1 MGNLE
6 GLDKA
11 AVGRRLAQVNNDIQ
25 AMSVKLNKSLSIPLV
40 LCLED
45 AMQSLQIDCA
55 RQYQQNQDG
64 DIKMAKEVYLPVIM
78 FFARFFREL
87 DDLLSSISAN
97 GFSAPSKVGSLP
109 EVISGLYINRTLDD
123 YLEELVSQG
132 KLEAVDKKRN
142 FRYDL
147 KLSHSLFKGGLV
159 IILRDAKRKQEEV
172 MKRILKLRD
181 LFGKKSLFEEMLCL
195 PDGYRAEWGED
206 GTLKRAVPSE
216 EEIESVEKQIDSTL
230 RFLETDTYVPD
241 WNSAFMEVGA
251 ETLKLA
257 PKKGKANFALIEKES
272 GEFFKAYRTMEGY
285 SETFKQLFG
294 IDYDSFFKV
303 IGCMIRFCYD
313 KPHMVGIWDPFE
325 LSKKIK
331 AKTHVRPSTIRK
343 VIKLLSTSPE
353 LVRTGCAAIVLDS
366 KILVNFHRL
375 TLARLILSE
384 NCFEEACSTNLKGPI
399 FEEACRKLMLNK
411 GLATLPSS
419 IDIPEPMLPKQ
430 VSYKLWNRQ
439 KNRSEI
445 DVVSC
450 YDNRIVVIECKE
462 IKLAKKSRKLRKL
475 ILKKFERYST
485 DHFYRTKWIA
495 ENVGKFERYVGENLS
510 DSLSIDRSKS
520 INFFPLIVT
529 NKHVE
534 IEEKEVPIIT
544 YRELED
550 IDFPRDL
557 GKVDLESSDCC
568 VEMQALGK
576 TISMPRFVTAG

>member
-1 MGNLE
+1 M
-6 GLDKA
+6 
-11 AVGRRLAQVNNDIQ
+11 QVNKDIR
-25 AMSVKLNKSLSIPLV
+25 AMSAKLNKSISIPLV

-45 AMQSLQIDCA
+45 AMQNLQIDGA
-55 RQYQQNQDG
+55 RRYQQNQAG
-64 DIKMAKEVYLPVIM
+64 NIKMSKEVYLLTNM
-78 FFARFFREL
+78 FFARFFGEL
-87 DDLLSSISAN
+87 DNSLSSISAN

-109 EVISGLYINRTLDD
+109 EVISGLYTNQTLDD
-123 YLEELVSQG
+123 FLQERVSQG
-132 KLEAVDKKRN
+132 ELEEVDKKRN
-142 FRYDL
+142 FLYDL
-147 KLSHSLFKGGLV
+147 KLSHFLFKGGLV
-159 IILRDAKRKQEEV
+159 IILRNATRKQEEV
-172 MKRILKLRD
+172 MKQVLWLRD
-181 LFGKKSLFEEMLCL
+181 LFGKKSLFENMLGL
-195 PDGYRAEWGED
+195 PEGYRLEWGED
-206 GTLKRAVPSE
+206 GTLKRAVPPE
-216 EEIESVEKQIDSTL
+216 GEIESAEQIDSDL
-230 RFLETDTYVPD
+230 RSLETDTYVPD
-241 WNSAFMEVGA
+241 WNSAFMEAGA

-272 GEFFKAYRTMEGY
+272 REFFKAYRTMEDY

-294 IDYDSFFKV
+294 IDYDSVSNV
-303 IGCMIRFCYD
+303 IGCMIRLCYD

-331 AKTHVRPSTIRK
+331 AKTHVRPSAIRK
-343 VIKLLSTSPE
+343 VTKLLSTSSE
-353 LVRTGCAAIVLDS
+353 LARTGCAAIILDS
-366 KILVNFHRL
+366 KILLNFHRL
-375 TLARLILSE
+375 TLARLVLSE
-384 NCFEEACSTNLKGPI
+384 NCFEEACSTDLKGTI

-411 GLATLPSS
+411 GLATLPSP

-439 KNRSEI
+439 KNESEI

-485 DHFYRTKWIA
+485 DHFYRTRWIA

-510 DSLSIDRSKS
+510 DALSIDKSKK

-534 IEEKEVPIIT
+534 IEEKEVPVIT
-544 YRELED
+544 YRELEE

-557 GKVDLESSDCC
+557 RKVYLKSPDSS
-568 VEMQALGK
+568 VEMQALGR
-576 TISMPRFVTAG
+576 TVNVPDSQQLNEGISANFPLESHF

>member
-1 MGNLE
+1 
-6 GLDKA
+6 
-11 AVGRRLAQVNNDIQ
+11 VQVNKDIR
-25 AMSVKLNKSLSIPLV
+25 AMSAKLNKSISIPLV

-45 AMQSLQIDCA
+45 AMQNLQIDGA
-55 RQYQQNQDG
+55 RRYQQNQAG
-64 DIKMAKEVYLPVIM
+64 NIKMSKEVYLLTNM
-78 FFARFFREL
+78 FFARFFGEL
-87 DDLLSSISAN
+87 DNSLSSISAN

-109 EVISGLYINRTLDD
+109 EVISGLYTNQTLDD
-123 YLEELVSQG
+123 FLQERVSQG
-132 KLEAVDKKRN
+132 ELEEVDKKRN
-142 FRYDL
+142 FLYDL
-147 KLSHSLFKGGLV
+147 KLSHFLFKGGLV
-159 IILRDAKRKQEEV
+159 IILRNATRKQEEV
-172 MKRILKLRD
+172 MKQVLWLRD
-181 LFGKKSLFEEMLCL
+181 LFGKKSLFENMLGL
-195 PDGYRAEWGED
+195 PEGYRLEWGED
-206 GTLKRAVPSE
+206 GTLKRAVPPE
-216 EEIESVEKQIDSTL
+216 GEIESAEQIDSDL
-230 RFLETDTYVPD
+230 RSLETDTYVPD
-241 WNSAFMEVGA
+241 WNSAFMEAGA

-272 GEFFKAYRTMEGY
+272 REFFKAYRTMEDY

-294 IDYDSFFKV
+294 IDYDSVSNV
-303 IGCMIRFCYD
+303 IGCMIRLCYD

-331 AKTHVRPSTIRK
+331 AKTHVRPSAIRK
-343 VIKLLSTSPE
+343 VTKLLSTSSE
-353 LVRTGCAAIVLDS
+353 LARTGCAAIILDS
-366 KILVNFHRL
+366 KILLNFHRL
-375 TLARLILSE
+375 TLARLVLSE
-384 NCFEEACSTNLKGPI
+384 NCFEEACSTDLKGTI

-411 GLATLPSS
+411 GLATLPSP

-439 KNRSEI
+439 KNESEI

-485 DHFYRTKWIA
+485 DHFYRTRWIA

-510 DSLSIDRSKS
+510 DALSIDKSKK

-534 IEEKEVPIIT
+534 IEEKEVPVIT
-544 YRELED
+544 YRELEE

-557 GKVDLESSDCC
+557 RKVYLKSPDSS
-568 VEMQALGK
+568 VEMQALGR
-576 TISMPRFVTAG
+576 TVNVPDSQQLNEGISANFPLESHF

>member
-1 MGNLE
+1 
-6 GLDKA
+6 
-11 AVGRRLAQVNNDIQ
+11 
-25 AMSVKLNKSLSIPLV
+25 MSAKLNKSISIPLV

-45 AMQSLQIDCA
+45 AMQNLQIDGA
-55 RQYQQNQDG
+55 RRYQQNQAG
-64 DIKMAKEVYLPVIM
+64 NIKMSKEVYLLTNM
-78 FFARFFREL
+78 FFARFFGEL
-87 DDLLSSISAN
+87 DNSLSSISAN

-109 EVISGLYINRTLDD
+109 EVISGLYTNQTLDD
-123 YLEELVSQG
+123 FLQERVSQG
-132 KLEAVDKKRN
+132 ELEEVDKKRN
-142 FRYDL
+142 FLYDL
-147 KLSHSLFKGGLV
+147 KLSHFLFKGGLV
-159 IILRDAKRKQEEV
+159 IILRNATRKQEEV
-172 MKRILKLRD
+172 MKQVLWLRD
-181 LFGKKSLFEEMLCL
+181 LFGKKSLFENMLGL
-195 PDGYRAEWGED
+195 PEGYRLEWGED
-206 GTLKRAVPSE
+206 GTLKRAVPPE
-216 EEIESVEKQIDSTL
+216 GEIESAEQIDSDL
-230 RFLETDTYVPD
+230 RSLETDTYVPD
-241 WNSAFMEVGA
+241 WNSAFMEAGA

-272 GEFFKAYRTMEGY
+272 REFFKAYRTMEDY

-294 IDYDSFFKV
+294 IDYDSVSNV
-303 IGCMIRFCYD
+303 IGCMIRLCYD

-331 AKTHVRPSTIRK
+331 AKTHVRPSAIRK
-343 VIKLLSTSPE
+343 VTKLLSTSSE
-353 LVRTGCAAIVLDS
+353 LARTGCAAIILDS
-366 KILVNFHRL
+366 KILLNFHRL
-375 TLARLILSE
+375 TLARLVLSE
-384 NCFEEACSTNLKGPI
+384 NCFEEACSTDLKGTI

-411 GLATLPSS
+411 GLATLPSP

-439 KNRSEI
+439 KNESEI

-485 DHFYRTKWIA
+485 DHFYRTRWIA

-510 DSLSIDRSKS
+510 DALSIDKSKK

-534 IEEKEVPIIT
+534 IEEKEVPVIT
-544 YRELED
+544 YRELEE

-557 GKVDLESSDCC
+557 RKVYLKSPDSS
-568 VEMQALGK
+568 VEMQALGR
-576 TISMPRFVTAG
+576 TVNVPDSQQLNEGISANFPLESHF